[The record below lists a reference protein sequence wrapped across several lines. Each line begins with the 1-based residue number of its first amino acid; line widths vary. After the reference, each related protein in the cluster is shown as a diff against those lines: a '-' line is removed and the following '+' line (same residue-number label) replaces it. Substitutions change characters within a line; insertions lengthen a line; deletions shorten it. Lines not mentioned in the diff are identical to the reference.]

1 MRQVSFEDASY
12 WNRTKKTRKQRF
24 LSQMDT
30 VLPWEAMLD
39 MIRPFY
45 YKGGKGRPPIE
56 LETMLRIY
64 FLQQWYG
71 YSDPAMEDALY
82 DNMAV
87 RVFAR
92 VDAGHAPDET
102 TICKFRHLLERH
114 GLTRQLFKLSRDMLE
129 ERGLLLKTG
138 SIVDATIIS
147 APSST
152 KNQAKQRDP
161 EMKSTKKGNK
171 WYFGMKA
178 HIGTDTRGLVHSVAV
193 TPANAHDA
201 TLMDECL
208 HGQEQ
213 VIYGDK
219 AYVSGRRKAEAEA
232 QGVEWRVLR
241 KATRKRK
248 LNCADQSFNKKSNRT
263 RARVEH
269 TFGVIKHLWGY
280 RRTRY
285 RGLAKNAA
293 QVYTLA
299 ALANFYLA
307 RDSLRTVAIA
317 E

>member
-24 LSQMDT
+24 LAQMDT

-39 MIRPFY
+39 LIRPFY
-45 YKGGKGRPPIE
+45 YNGGKGRPPIG
-56 LETMLRIY
+56 LDTMLRIY

-82 DNMAV
+82 DNMAG

-92 VDAGHAPDET
+92 VDTGHAPDET
-102 TICKFRHLLERH
+102 TICKFSHLLEQH
-114 GLTRQLFKLSRDMLE
+114 DLTRRLFELGRDMLE
-129 ERGLLLKTG
+129 ERGLLVKAG
-138 SIVDATIIS
+138 SIVDATTIS

-161 EMKSTKKGNK
+161 EMKSKKKGNK

-178 HIGTDTRGLVHSVAV
+178 HIGTDTHGLVHSVAV
-193 TPANAHDA
+193 TATNAHDA

-208 HGQEQ
+208 HGQEK

-219 AYVSGRRKAEAEA
+219 AYVSERRKAVEA

-263 RARVEH
+263 RVRVEH
-269 TFGVIKHLWGY
+269 NFGVIKHLWGY

-285 RGLAKNAA
+285 RGLAKNTA
-293 QVYTLA
+293 QVYAPA
-299 ALANFYLA
+299 ALANLYLA
-307 RDSLRTVAIA
+307 RDSLLTAAIA

>member
-1 MRQVSFEDASY
+1 MRQLSFEDASY
-12 WNRTKKTRKQRF
+12 WNRNKKTRKQRF
-24 LSQMDT
+24 LTQMEK
-30 VLPWEAMLD
+30 VLPWEAMLEL
-39 MIRPFY
+39 IRPHY
-45 YKGGKGRPPIE
+45 YKGEKGRRPMG

-64 FLQQWYG
+64 FLQQWFG
-71 YSDPAMEDALY
+71 YSDPAMEDELY

-87 RVFAR
+87 RIFAH
-92 VDAGHAPDET
+92 VEVGQAPDET
-102 TICKFRHLLERH
+102 TICKFRHLLEEH
-114 GLTRQLFKLSRDMLE
+114 GLTERLFELSRDIME
-129 ERGLLLKTG
+129 KRGLLVKTG
-138 SIVDATIIS
+138 TIVDATIIS

-161 EMKSTKKGNK
+161 EMKSTKKGNQ

-178 HIGTDTRGLVHSVAV
+178 HIGTDLQGLVHSVAV

-208 HGQEQ
+208 HGQEK

-219 AYVSGRRKAEAEA
+219 AYVSERRKAQAEA

-263 RARVEH
+263 RAKVEH
-269 TFGVIKHLWGY
+269 PFGVIKHLWGY
-280 RRTRY
+280 RKTRY
-285 RGLAKNAA
+285 RGLSKNAA

-307 RDSLRTVAIA
+307 RDSLLATQTVG
-317 E
+317 